1 MGSVKTTREGGSRME
16 EDEDIPPAL
25 KEKMLANK
33 MFIRSIHMFAGD
45 VEPSETRTL
54 INRRNEVRRLPR
66 SEMTSNVATASSA
79 RDMKRALLEESQQ
92 LRGDYDTSRS
102 GSTLMRA
109 RQQRQQGRM
118 RRDGGMAEYEQ
129 DQLGSKERNKLREN
143 AWAVRAG

>member
-1 MGSVKTTREGGSRME
+1 MGTMIDK
-16 EDEDIPPAL
+16 
-25 KEKMLANK
+25 
-33 MFIRSIHMFAGD
+33 
-45 VEPSETRTL
+45 
-54 INRRNEVRRLPR
+54 RNEVRRLPR

-109 RQQRQQGRM
+109 RQQRQQGKM
-118 RRDGGMAEYEQ
+118 RQDGGTAEYEQ

-143 AWAVRAG
+143 AWAVRA